1 MQLNMVTWNSASG
14 GFAYI
19 WQSKWVGTIAL
30 KNKSLLPL
38 TTTATATEKRH
49 LKSEVAP
56 PQTLSRLFHLVN
68 SSNVGKR
75 VMLSGEGNENGEKT
89 TIGVISK
96 KATCACNALFLYIS
110 LPLYCTSTMW
120 NFQKLPGYTF
130 YGGNRD
136 LGCFLPYRT
145 NRSETTQTK
154 GMRRNQNSDRIDC

>member
-30 KNKSLLPL
+30 KNSPYYRSRRRRRLQ
-38 TTTATATEKRH
+38 KRH

-68 SSNVGKR
+68 SLNVGKR

-136 LGCFLPYRT
+136 LGCFPPYRT

-154 GMRRNQNSDRIDC
+154 GTRRNQNSDRIDC